1 MCRTTKG
8 LVKRIARSA
17 CLLLAIGLAVFPAAV
32 RGQEK
37 SVVSLDPG
45 CGPWG
50 PGSWFIG
57 TSFDSQDFRGD
68 FDGRLVLGDAKKVFF
83 IPGPERGA
91 GLAVSIGRMEKR
103 GLWAVSYLRSTHDVS
118 FRGGRSDASFN
129 VITLDA
135 KAYILPT
142 SSVTPYIQVGLMVP
156 WFRVRDGSTYVGE
169 FRDATYLGLGVNGG
183 LGLLLHIGRSLYVSG
198 GAVARGLA
206 FLYAY
211 GEGSEG
217 RDVQNLYVDQTGP
230 LRKGFLKVYG
240 LGWEAA
246 IGFRI

>member
-1 MCRTTKG
+1 M
-8 LVKRIARSA
+8 ARPA
-17 CLLLAIGLAVFPAAV
+17 CLLLALGLAVFPIGAPAQEQAPA
-32 RGQEK
+32 RGEGRP
-37 SVVSLDPG
+37 VVSLDPP

-50 PGSWFIG
+50 PASWFIG

-83 IPGPERGA
+83 IPGAERGA
-91 GLAVSIGRMEKR
+91 GLAFSIGRMDRR
-103 GLWAVSYLRSTHDVS
+103 GLWSVSFLHSTHDVT

-135 KAYILPT
+135 KAYVFP
-142 SSVTPYIQVGLMVP
+142 SSPVTPYVQVGLTVP
-156 WFRVRDGSTYVGE
+156 WFRVRDGSTYIGE
-169 FRDATYLGLGVNGG
+169 FRDATYLGLGINGG
-183 LGLLLHIGRSLYVSG
+183 LGLLLHIGSSIYISG
-198 GAVARGLA
+198 GALARGLA

-217 RDVQNLYVDQTGP
+217 RDVQNLHVDQTGP
-230 LRKGFLKVYG
+230 LRKGFLRVYG

-246 IGFRI
+246 IGFRL